1 MPVVQEHQDASE
13 IVCILHKRVYYKWK
27 EFTHMTELGPSACLF
42 YILDKDFS
50 FYVQSRIELDE
61 PVDHDQMQHA
71 LSMTISRYPYFKI
84 KPVKN
89 GERYCLEANDK
100 PFLLY
105 DDPESMTLAPDAN
118 NDYLLRVSAA
128 DRLLNVCF
136 CHAITDGRGL
146 LPFIKTLLY
155 YYSLY
160 HYGADPGMPDVRRAG
175 EPVPEEESADPF
187 AAFDT
192 SSIKIP
198 GRKADAPAVF
208 RLPNEMD
215 PERRVFAHT
224 FWTDCDK
231 FMEYSR
237 SIDGSP
243 NAMLSLYMCRAL
255 AQIYPEH
262 IDDIV
267 AGVACD
273 LRKALGVK
281 NSHQCTVSM
290 IPIRYGKKLAG
301 FSTDRAETAI
311 RGRIIVGS
319 DEDFIK
325 PSLAQSKMFYT
336 YINSRQTLQEK
347 TAVSR
352 AAVETGVCRATASVS
367 YPNQQDY
374 GTMNSHIR
382 SFYIMCNSIKQSLGL
397 EITSFG
403 NRFFFAVQQGFDDDR
418 YADELKR
425 QMEAEGIV
433 CKDYKKE
440 ILPNVPFMDL

>member
-1 MPVVQEHQDASE
+1 
-13 IVCILHKRVYYKWK
+13 
-27 EFTHMTELGPSACLF
+27 MTELGPSACLF
-42 YILDKDFS
+42 YILDKDFA

-71 LSMTISRYPYFKI
+71 LDMTISRYPYFKV
-84 KPVKN
+84 KLVKN
-89 GERYCLEANDK
+89 GERYCLDVNDK

-105 DDPESMTLAPDAN
+105 DDPESMTLAPAAN
-118 NDYLLRVSAA
+118 NDYLLRVSAVG
-128 DRLLNVCF
+128 RLLNVCF
-136 CHAITDGRGL
+136 CHAMTDGRGL

-160 HYGADPGMPDVRRAG
+160 HYNTDPEMSDVRLAG
-175 EPVPEEESADPF
+175 DKIPEEEVADPF

-198 GRKADAPAVF
+198 EQKSDVPAVF
-208 RLPNEMD
+208 RLPNEID
-215 PERRVFAHT
+215 PEKRVFTYT

-231 FMEYSR
+231 FMDYSR

-243 NAMLSLYMCRAL
+243 NALLSLYMCRAL

-267 AGVACD
+267 TGVACD

-301 FSTDRAETAI
+301 FDTSRAETVI
-311 RGRIIVGS
+311 RGRILVGS

-325 PSLAQSKMFYT
+325 PSIAQSKMFYA
-336 YINSRQTLQEK
+336 YINSQPTLQK
-347 TAVSR
+347 KAAVSKG
-352 AAVETGVCRATASVS
+352 AVENGVCRATASVS
-367 YPNQQDY
+367 YPNKQDY
-374 GTMNSHIR
+374 GKMNSHIR
-382 SFYIMCNSIKQSLGL
+382 SFYILCNSIKQSLGL
-397 EITSFG
+397 EIASFG

-418 YADELKR
+418 YADELKH
-425 QMEAEGIV
+425 QMEIEGIE
-433 CKDYKKE
+433 CRDYKKT

>member
-1 MPVVQEHQDASE
+1 
-13 IVCILHKRVYYKWK
+13 
-27 EFTHMTELGPSACLF
+27 MTELGPSACLC
-42 YILDKDFS
+42 YILSKDFS

-61 PVDHDQMQHA
+61 PIDHDQMQHA
-71 LSMTISRYPYFKI
+71 LDMTISRYPYFKI
-84 KPVKN
+84 KLVKN
-89 GERYCLEANDK
+89 GERYCFDANDK

-105 DDPESMTLAPDAN
+105 DDPERMTLAPDAN

-128 DRLLNVCF
+128 GCLVNVCF
-136 CHAITDGRGL
+136 CHSITDGRGL
-146 LPFIKTLLY
+146 LPFIRTLLY

-160 HYGADPGMPDVRRAG
+160 HYNTDPGMTDVRRAG
-175 EPVPEEESADPF
+175 EPIPEEEYADPF
-187 AAFDT
+187 DAFDT
-192 SSIKIP
+192 SAIKMP
-198 GRKADAPAVF
+198 EQKADTAAVF

-215 PERRVFAHT
+215 AERRVFAYT

-231 FMEYSR
+231 FMAYSR
-237 SIDGSP
+237 TIDGSP
-243 NAMLSLYMCRAL
+243 NALLALYMCRAL
-255 AQIYPEH
+255 AKFYPEH
-262 IDDIV
+262 TEDIV
-267 AGVACD
+267 TGVACD

-290 IPIRYGKKLAG
+290 IPIRYGKKLAE
-301 FSTDRAETAI
+301 FSTDRAETVI

-319 DEDFIK
+319 DEDFIR
-325 PSLAQSKMFYT
+325 PALAQSKMFYS

-347 TAVSR
+347 AAVSR
-352 AAVETGVCRATASVS
+352 AAVEKGVCRATASVS

-374 GTMNSHIR
+374 GTMNSRIR
-382 SFYIMCNSIKQSLGL
+382 SFYILCNSIKQSLGL
-397 EITSFG
+397 EICSFG

-418 YADELKR
+418 YADELRR